1 MAELP
6 VGYGAV
12 LFALLAALLCAAARR
27 LISKAL
33 PAGGNARR
41 YAGEAVCTFQLV
53 TGMLEGDV
61 VMEENGLAAYVVYLW
76 FLFVL
81 LGFNFDED
89 CTANLGLTWHSWLQ
103 GDMDVIDS
111 ITTAVFQVL
120 GGQLAFPYAKRLWRT
135 APTARHGIKWQAM
148 IQEQC
153 QSALHASLL
162 GGMAAE
168 ALATLLYFGI
178 RRYLMPKGKARGI
191 AFDSAIQVLII
202 AIGVEWTGMMF
213 NPALAAALTFNCR
226 NHPVGEH
233 LLVYWVSP
241 LAIIALIHV
250 VTMRGPR
257 KSAMKEAKKAEL
269 KSS

>member
-6 VGYGAV
+6 GGYGAV
-12 LFALLAALLCAAARR
+12 LFALLATLICAVARR
-27 LISKAL
+27 LIRRL
-33 PAGGNARR
+33 PAGGSARR
-41 YAGEAVCTFQLV
+41 YAGEIVCTFQLV

-61 VMEENGLAAYVVYLW
+61 VMEENGLVAYVVYLW

-81 LGFNFDED
+81 LGFTFDKD
-89 CTANLGLTWHSWLQ
+89 CTANLGLAWQAWLR
-103 GDMDVIDS
+103 GEVDAMDAIS
-111 ITTAVFQVL
+111 TSCSQVL

-153 QSALHASLL
+153 NSALHASLL
-162 GGMAAE
+162 GGVAAE
-168 ALATLLYFGI
+168 ALATLLYFAA
-178 RRYLMPKGKARGI
+178 RKYLMPRGKMRSI
-191 AFDSAIQVLII
+191 AFDSAVQVVII
-202 AIGVEWTGMMF
+202 ALGAEWTGMMF
-213 NPALAAALTFNCR
+213 NPALASALTFNCR

-241 LAIIALIHV
+241 LATIALLHA
-250 VTMRGPR
+250 VTTRGPV
-257 KSAMKEAKKAEL
+257 KSVTNGTKKAEA